1 MEHLF
6 STCESVLGI
15 YEKLRLILNNFLQR
29 PVSFNDIIHFSFNHR
44 NKKRLICALWFSVKV
59 MFRIFH
65 DKSRNKAQILRDI
78 VKEIDWNLRLNRKL
92 GSVNDILLL
101 KQEIEVC
108 LVGIG

>member
-6 STCESVLGI
+6 STCDSVLEI
-15 YEKLRLILNNFLQR
+15 YEQLRLILYNFLQR

-44 NKKRLICALWFSVKV
+44 NKKKLVCAL
-59 MFRIFH
+59 
-65 DKSRNKAQILRDI
+65 SRNKAQILREI

-92 GSVNDILLL
+92 GSVNEILIL

-108 LVGIG
+108 LTGIG